1 MLSGWTDIINSFAIS
16 QFSLRLN
23 CYEMLTLYIDN
34 CRLQGIPKSFHGN
47 YPKNSSF
54 IMGIQYL
61 HELSLV
67 FFLCWKLK
75 PRPEEQIPCHSS
87 FSDGIICG
95 LHRGSNAVR
104 GYFRSNLGIICGRGS
119 FAALYSSQNNSLL
132 ERVDSRSQQIWR
144 LRVMTSWI
152 GIFFSRSQMR
162 CLAVSD
168 LIPSSWFN
176 IALP

>member
-61 HELSLV
+61 HELSLAFV
-67 FFLCWKLK
+67 YVENWNHD
-75 PRPEEQIPCHSS
+75 PRNKFHAILRFPTGS
-87 FSDGIICG
+87 FVVYIGDQMQFGVIFGPIW
-95 LHRGSNAVR
+95 
-104 GYFRSNLGIICGRGS
+104 GS
-119 FAALYSSQNNSLL
+119 FAVGDHLRRCTVLKIILYWKGLIQGH
-132 ERVDSRSQQIWR
+132 SRYGGS
-144 LRVMTSWI
+144 
-152 GIFFSRSQMR
+152 G
-162 CLAVSD
+162 
-168 LIPSSWFN
+168 
-176 IALP
+176 